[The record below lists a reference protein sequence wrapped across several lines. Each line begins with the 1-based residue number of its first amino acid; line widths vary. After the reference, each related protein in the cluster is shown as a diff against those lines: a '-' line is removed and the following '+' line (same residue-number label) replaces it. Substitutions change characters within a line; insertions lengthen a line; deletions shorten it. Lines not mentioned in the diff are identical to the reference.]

1 MKEQAQEL
9 ISIDNHEGMQAAFA
23 RIMARKGVAV
33 PVLAPTATPALSVG
47 DVVDDSYISNAVI
60 NPVIPSIQEMAS
72 RTGSNGLTALMV
84 LDEETGELIPAD
96 YLIQRRKSD
105 AELAMAPRYGFD
117 EWDVPTDR
125 EVARAV
131 EEVCNTFLYTNAVI
145 KPDSE
150 STPESAKPAKRGPKP
165 RTAPNPFCDYFAD
178 IEYEDKSA
186 PGSSGDAVLPPVIED
201 TLSICSR
208 TTEANTIVPVKQLLR
223 CMRLQTVSTNAVLNC
238 LNSTRHPSQWVQE
251 RYARAVSRALR
262 NVIKRMQALEE
273 TGSLPLRLAAYD
285 AKADTTG
292 YIEWELVGKPAYTGA
307 SNGKVFTEAERN
319 AIRSRYGITGKSLL

>member
-1 MKEQAQEL
+1 MKEQAREL
-9 ISIDNHEGMQAAFA
+9 ISIDNRKGMQAAFA

-33 PVLAPTATPALSVG
+33 PVTTPEVAPTVIPAPPVG
-47 DVVDDSYISNAVI
+47 DVADGSYITNAVI
-60 NPVIPSIQEMAS
+60 KLDSKPTYELAKHGDRSTFEMVDLS
-72 RTGSNGLTALMV
+72 
-84 LDEETGELIPAD
+84 TGEIQTIKYWRPA
-96 YLIQRRKSD
+96 SMH
-105 AELAMAPRYGFD
+105 ELVHAPRHGFD
-117 EWDVPTDR
+117 EWDVPTDP
-125 EVARAV
+125 EVKRAV
-131 EEVCNTFLYTNAVI
+131 EEVCSTFLYTNAVI

-150 STPESAKPAKRGPKP
+150 PTPESTKPARRGPKP
-165 RTAPNPFCDYFAD
+165 RTADNPFCDYFTD

-201 TLSICSR
+201 ILSICSR

-262 NVIKRMQALEE
+262 NVIKRMQVLEE

-319 AIRSRYGITGKSLL
+319 AIRNRYGITGKSPL